1 VWASG
6 HSALGALATL
16 VVVVTIAPAGA
27 SATVATGADLAR
39 LDASRAWLARN
50 QTLDG
55 GLPFTGVRGD
65 LFRTHAWGVLG
76 LAAAN
81 VDARL
86 LARTGGRALFTVIE
100 NQASMIGDTEDY
112 ARFALAAH
120 AIGADPRATG
130 GVNLID
136 DGVLTGQ
143 LDSGAFAARRGATQP
158 DVTATASAALALST
172 IGGQPVPRQ
181 AADTAV
187 DWLLTVQNP
196 DGSWPT
202 GPPGGPDDVATTTLA
217 LEALATLR
225 GFTSPSASATL
236 ARNRALS
243 WLQLAQNADGGFGD
257 TPGAPSATIPT
268 AAACRAL
275 VAVGVDPHA
284 LVSSGGKAPMQF
296 LAAAQNAATGEV
308 AEVPGGPRAA
318 QPTQTTAAAM
328 LAFAAVTLPF
338 QRSGAGPIDLPE
350 QPIPAGLPSGPLL
363 PNVTPAPAVPTRP
376 SPPAPTPV
384 AALPTIQP
392 PATAPAGNDAGNG
405 VTKIKPTK
413 KRRAPDDGYGGEG
426 LAGAGAGSGGGG
438 GTVATPGAAA
448 RGGGGGGVSPGPVS
462 AAAPSVAGAS
472 APLPSR
478 RVGGTRTR
486 TKDSAPRSVEGTLIG
501 RQSATEGARGSSTA
515 APGAA
520 GARAGGH
527 ATPWWAIA
535 LALTIVAGMLTGVRL
550 DRRSPELAL

>member
-1 VWASG
+1 LASG
-6 HSALGALATL
+6 RRSLGTLAAL
-16 VVVVTIAPAGA
+16 VVVATIAPASAG
-27 SATVATGADLAR
+27 ATVATSADLAR

-55 GLPFTGVRGD
+55 GLPFTGGRSD
-65 LFRTHAWGVLG
+65 LYRTHAWGVLG

-100 NQASMIGDTEDY
+100 NQASIIGDTEDF

-120 AIGADPRATG
+120 AIGADPRAVG

-143 LDSGAFAARRGATQP
+143 LDSGAFAARGGATEP
-158 DVTATASAALALST
+158 DVTATAYAALALST

-187 DWLLTVQNP
+187 DWLLTVQNA

-202 GPPGGPDDVATTTLA
+202 GLPGGPGDVATTALA

-225 GFTSPSASATL
+225 GFTSPAAPATL

-257 TPGAPSATIPT
+257 TLGVPSTTIPT

-275 VAVGVDPHA
+275 VAAGVDPHA
-284 LVSSGGKAPMQF
+284 LISSGGKAPLQF
-296 LAAAQNAATGEV
+296 LASAQDAATGEV

-338 QRSGAGPIDLPE
+338 QRSGAGPIELPE

-363 PNVTPAPAVPTRP
+363 PNVTPAPAPRT
-376 SPPAPTPV
+376 SPQPAPTPV
-384 AALPTIQP
+384 SAQPTIQP
-392 PATAPAGNDAGNG
+392 PATPPAGRGAGKG
-405 VTKIKPTK
+405 VTKIKTTK
-413 KRRAPDDGYGGEG
+413 KRRAPDDGDGGEG
-426 LAGAGAGSGGGG
+426 LAGAGSGSGGGG
-438 GTVATPGAAA
+438 GTVATPGAPA

-462 AAAPSVAGAS
+462 AAAPSAAGAS
-472 APLPSR
+472 VPLPSG

-486 TKDSAPRSVEGTLIG
+486 TKDSTPRSVEGTLIG

-520 GARAGGH
+520 GAHAGGTS
-527 ATPWWAIA
+527 TPWWAIA
-535 LALTIVAGMLTGVRL
+535 LALAIVAGVFTGVRL
-550 DRRSPELAL
+550 DRRSPEPAL